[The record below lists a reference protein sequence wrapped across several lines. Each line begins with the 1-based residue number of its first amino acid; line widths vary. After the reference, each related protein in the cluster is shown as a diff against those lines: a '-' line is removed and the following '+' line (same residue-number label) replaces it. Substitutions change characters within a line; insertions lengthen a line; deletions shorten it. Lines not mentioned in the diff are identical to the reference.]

1 MRKVIKAS
9 EGHILTNGEVYGTKI
24 YLTEGVNADDYHEIT
39 LEEYNNLMEAES
51 EIESEEATEEDYQNA
66 LKRLGVDV

>member
-24 YLTEGVNADDYHEIT
+24 YLAEGVNADDYHEIT

-51 EIESEEATEEDYQNA
+51 EIEEDAEILAAENITA
-66 LKRLGVDV
+66 EWE